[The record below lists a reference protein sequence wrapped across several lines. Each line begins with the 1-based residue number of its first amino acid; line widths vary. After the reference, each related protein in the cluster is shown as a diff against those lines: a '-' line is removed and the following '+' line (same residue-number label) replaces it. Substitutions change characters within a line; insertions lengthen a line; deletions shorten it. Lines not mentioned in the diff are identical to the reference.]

1 MRAVITVKQGRRQG
15 QTYVCSVSAPKI
27 EYWETDM
34 RAGNSPE
41 EAAAAAMDC
50 AARWGR
56 DGYVVLGAP
65 EVLRLIPADIRQ
77 S

>member
-1 MRAVITVKQGRRQG
+1 MRAVITVKRGRRQG
-15 QTYVCSVSAPKI
+15 QTYVCSISAPKI
-27 EYWETDM
+27 KYWETDI
-34 RAGNSPE
+34 RAGSTPE
-41 EAAAAAMDC
+41 EAAAVAMDC

-65 EVLRLIPADIRQ
+65 EVLQHIPTDIRQ